1 MTWPFLHRGTPNGT
15 SSEIIQVPPPFAHKH
30 MIAQLRGTV
39 KLHRLQPKKTKGF
52 VENGLCPKSPQFVP
66 LHAAPCRG
74 RCPHRP
80 ASGHQGRPYKRV
92 CCSPQE
98 STSPHRKKA
107 VGACWHISRPG
118 GRCRRGC
125 GKGIRPCQGARTAPW
140 RRREWRPCRTR
151 PPAAATGRWNS
162 SRPSVLPER

>member
-1 MTWPFLHRGTPNGT
+1 GT

-80 ASGHQGRPYKRV
+80 AGGHQGSPYKRV

-98 STSPHRKKA
+98 STSPRRKKRWGLVGTLAAQAGDA
-107 VGACWHISRPG
+107 VADA
-118 GRCRRGC
+118 
-125 GKGIRPCQGARTAPW
+125 GKGF
-140 RRREWRPCRTR
+140 
-151 PPAAATGRWNS
+151 
-162 SRPSVLPER
+162 